1 MSLYYSPVANNGY
14 SGTSNGFSTISIIVV
29 IILGASF
36 VFSYFVVHFN
46 INKKSIY
53 PKLHTNNKIYGMN
66 SKNKS
71 V

>member
-1 MSLYYSPVANNGY
+1 
-14 SGTSNGFSTISIIVV
+14 V
-29 IILGASF
+29 IILGASL